1 MVPASAT
8 MLYWSIRGEV
18 ACAEHVPDTEDR
30 RWTIEGWAAI
40 PVSSGHFGSRSRYQC
55 QFCAADG
62 RALVHLPSEPRTIG
76 LLIAPG
82 FTFALFLATAAMP
95 AGQLVNETKLGLL
108 MGLSAVLLVFVAAWA
123 LNVGRFA
130 HARHATTT
138 NAWQEVA
145 VRFGFGVVAATGV
158 VAGIL
163 FAAFDAIAT
172 ALLMGSDIA
181 ALPLMPL
188 RMTAALVLGTEVF
201 GPSYPL
207 ADALLTGMVVHLL
220 LSVAFAGM
228 FAAMVVPLLRASGRH
243 VTDENLAVAGIGF
256 GIVLWLVNVY
266 IVAPLAGWTWFPE
279 QTNPVVQ
286 FIAHAFLFGGTIG
299 WLLGRSHPVTRAR
312 LTSPS
317 RRMPS

>member
-18 ACAEHVPDTEDR
+18 ACAEHVPDTEDP
-30 RWTIEGWAAI
+30 RWTIEGWAAV
-40 PVSSGHFGSRSRYQC
+40 PVSSGHFVGSRSRYQC
-55 QFCAADG
+55 QFCAAD
-62 RALVHLPSEPRTIG
+62 
-76 LLIAPG
+76 
-82 FTFALFLATAAMP
+82 
-95 AGQLVNETKLGLL
+95 
-108 MGLSAVLLVFVAAWA
+108 
-123 LNVGRFA
+123 
-130 HARHATTT
+130 ARHATTT
-138 NAWQEVA
+138 NAWQQVA
-145 VRFGFGVVAATGV
+145 VRFGLGVVAATGV

-181 ALPLMPL
+181 ALTLMPL

-201 GPSYPL
+201 DPSYPL
-207 ADALLTGMVVHLL
+207 ADALLTGIVVHLL

-228 FAAMVVPLLRASGRH
+228 FAATVVPLLRASGRH

-256 GIVLWLVNVY
+256 GIVLWFVNFY

-317 RRMPS
+317 RRTPS